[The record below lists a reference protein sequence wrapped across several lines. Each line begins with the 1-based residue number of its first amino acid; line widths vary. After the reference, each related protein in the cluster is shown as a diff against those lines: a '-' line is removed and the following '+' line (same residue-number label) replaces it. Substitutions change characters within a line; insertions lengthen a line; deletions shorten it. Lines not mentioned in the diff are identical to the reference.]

1 MPSFKYTALDRSG
14 KKIKSSLDASTLET
28 AKNSLRQIG
37 YTILDIY
44 EPGAMDKDIDLPF
57 LGNPKS
63 KDMALF
69 CRQFVSL
76 LRAGV
81 PISQAMSMLSQQTQ
95 NKKLAAAVHQMQADI
110 EKGDTLAGAMAKHKK
125 IFPSML
131 VNMTAAG
138 EESGNLE
145 ESFRQMEIYFD
156 KAKRTKSA
164 VTKAMTYPMVLLS
177 VMIIVLFVMMIKIIP
192 SFMKTFEEMN
202 MELPG
207 VTQAIINVSDFFVGW
222 WWLIGAVIILLVVLA
237 IFFGR
242 TDKGMHFFGW
252 LTRKIPIVKNLTVR
266 SACSTFC
273 RTLSLLLASGIGLTE
288 SLELTANNMSN
299 IYFKEAV
306 QQISLRVSQGWQ
318 LNAAIQETHLF
329 PPMVY
334 NLVAIGEE
342 SGDIQGMLAK
352 TAEYYDDE
360 VADATQKL
368 LGLMEPAILL
378 FLAVFVVIIVLS
390 IFLPMM
396 NMTTAYDQYLT

>member
-1 MPSFKYTALDRSG
+1 
-14 KKIKSSLDASTLET
+14 
-28 AKNSLRQIG
+28 
-37 YTILDIY
+37 
-44 EPGAMDKDIDLPF
+44 
-57 LGNPKS
+57 
-63 KDMALF
+63 
-69 CRQFVSL
+69 
-76 LRAGV
+76 
-81 PISQAMSMLSQQTQ
+81 
-95 NKKLAAAVHQMQADI
+95 
-110 EKGDTLAGAMAKHKK
+110 
-125 IFPSML
+125 ML

-164 VTKAMTYPMVLLS
+164 VTKAMTYPMILIT
-177 VMIIVLFVMMIKIIP
+177 VMIIVLFVMMIKIRP
-192 SFMKTFEEMN
+192 SFIKTFEEMD
-202 MELPG
+202 MKLPA
-207 VTQAIINVSDFFVGW
+207 VTQAVINTSNFFVEW
-222 WWLIGAVIILLVVLA
+222 WWLLIGIIVLLIVIMV
-237 IFFGR
+237 FFGR
-242 TDKGMHFFGW
+242 TNKGKHFFGW
-252 LTRKIPIVKNLTVR
+252 LTRKLPVVKNLTVR
-266 SACSTFC
+266 SACATFC

-299 IYFKEAV
+299 IYFKEAIHH
-306 QQISLRVSQGWQ
+306 ISLRVSQGWQ
-318 LNAAIQETHLF
+318 LNAAIQETRLF

-342 SGDIQGMLAK
+342 SGDIQGMLEK